1 MRKVRSWEAKLFVQ
15 DSAVNKWEI
24 QEMDMKLVSEAQTS
38 FFTPQFLFNHYS
50 TVVIYSV
57 KNTPEAQTN
66 VGF

>member
-1 MRKVRSWEAKLFVQ
+1 MRKVRSWEAKLFAQ

-24 QEMDMKLVSEAQTS
+24 QEMDMRLVSEAQTS
-38 FFTPQFLFNHYS
+38 FFTPQLLFNHYP

-57 KNTPEAQTN
+57 KNTPEAQAN